1 MSQSQSRNAVT
12 RVGAIAAAALLVSC
26 MPALAQTHFD
36 ASTLWRNNAPK
47 HFFNNKC
54 CFCRA
59 VESARVRSKGV
70 TEYLVGNR
78 WYAIPDSYIMTA
90 DPEHH
95 VAETHICDPIKPR
108 GEQYLCVVPGVGM

>member
-1 MSQSQSRNAVT
+1 MKYHSARL
-12 RVGAIAAAALLVSC
+12 IAYICLASSAQ
-26 MPALAQTHFD
+26 AQTHFD
-36 ASTLWRNNAPK
+36 ASTLWRNSAPK

-59 VESARVRSKGV
+59 VEDARVRSKGT

-78 WYAIPDSYIMTA
+78 WYAIPDSFIRGA
-90 DPEHH
+90 DPDHRNCRNSY
-95 VAETHICDPIKPR
+95 CDPIKPR